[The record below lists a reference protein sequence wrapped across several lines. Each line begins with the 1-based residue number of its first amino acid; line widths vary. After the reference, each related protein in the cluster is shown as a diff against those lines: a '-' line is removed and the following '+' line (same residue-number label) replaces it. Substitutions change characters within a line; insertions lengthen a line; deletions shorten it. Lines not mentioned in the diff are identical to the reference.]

1 MNEFVSCVFSKEE
14 CGGWVVGRF
23 WGVGGVWRGNVVSCE
38 GRQCTEVCG
47 RGCGLVCISGFH
59 EVDSAGGALGD
70 VSSRLLHMVEAEQPT
85 GAALPVHLDLL
96 CAMEKIEPKPREDGL
111 STGHM
116 AGHEG
121 DSARVAGSTQKHSV
135 ITRLARETFAAL
147 PPWAQKATSS
157 WISGIG
163 ASGLRVASI
172 FSGSDFGRTAIEA
185 YLQCA
190 RPAHY
195 PQPVV
200 HHVMAVEHISWK
212 QQWLRTVFPP
222 QVLPLLTNS
231 CSASI

>member
-1 MNEFVSCVFSKEE
+1 M
-14 CGGWVVGRF
+14 VGRVGSG
-23 WGVGGVWRGNVVSCE
+23 WGVGGGEGCE

-47 RGCGLVCISGFH
+47 RGCGLVCVSGFH
-59 EVDSAGGALGD
+59 EVDSAGDVPATVGSGALGD
-70 VSSRLLHMVEAEQPT
+70 VSSRLLQMVEAEQPT
-85 GAALPVHLDLL
+85 GAALPLHLDLL
-96 CAMEKIEPKPREDGL
+96 CAMEKIESQQSEGGL
-111 STGHM
+111 STGHT

-121 DSARVAGSTQKHSV
+121 DSARVADSTQKYSV
-135 ITRLARETFAAL
+135 ITRLAREAFSTL

-200 HHVMAVEHISWK
+200 HHVMAVEHVGWK
-212 QQWLRTVFPP
+212 QHWLRTVFPP